1 MKKKKIKEYEVSIVP
16 QPEMIED
23 IYPKILETLKKEKI
37 PFLMGYI
44 PDVEKLP
51 RASLSDPDN
60 WPHFLDVLLSVKPR
74 IVYVNPWE
82 FDEDSIER
90 LADFVIDEELEA
102 LKKRKINVSAES
114 IEKARENIIK
124 VVKKKYKK
132 YYEKY
137 ERLTI
142 SYVMENVFHN
152 ISIIPSWAEEMFF
165 DAIGEA
171 EKFFGPI
178 KKEGKERK
186 EENESEGTEETKR
199 PRLHEIY
206 R

>member
-1 MKKKKIKEYEVSIVP
+1 MRKGERKEIKWEVVT
-16 QPEMIED
+16 QPELIED
-23 IYPKILETLKKEKI
+23 IYPKILETLKKEEI
-37 PFLMGYI
+37 PYLMGYLPEI
-44 PDVEKLP
+44 DKLTK
-51 RASLSDPDN
+51 AALSDPDN
-60 WPHFLDVLLSVKPR
+60 WPHFLDVLLRVKPKL
-74 IVYVNPWE
+74 VYVNPWE

-90 LADFVIDEELEA
+90 LADFVIGEELDT
-102 LKKRKINVSAES
+102 LRKKKINVKSENLER
-114 IEKARENIIK
+114 IREKIVKLIK
-124 VVKKKYKK
+124 RKYKQ

-152 ISIIPSWAEEMFF
+152 ISIIPQWAENMFF

-178 KKEGKERK
+178 KKQGQLVEEDTEKDEGDAR
-186 EENESEGTEETKR
+186 R
-199 PRLHEIY
+199 PKLHEIY